1 MAQRKLH
8 PQTLAI
14 RGGKEQT
21 GYKEHHQALFLTSSF
36 MYDSAAESA
45 AVFAKQQPGYTYSRT
60 NNPTVSAYQT
70 RIANL
75 ESAEAGIATATGMA
89 AIQAALL
96 TFLNAG
102 DHLVS
107 SRSLFGTTA
116 GFIGGHVT
124 RFGIDVSFVPQTD
137 LDAWRAAIRPNTKM
151 LFLETPSNPLG
162 EVADLE
168 ALAALA
174 HEHGALLVVDNCFCS
189 PVVQQP
195 LRFGADLSVQSA
207 TKAIDGHGRTLGGI
221 VCGRSELIN
230 QIALYVNS
238 AGLSISPFNAW
249 MQLGGAETLFLRT
262 AQQGQNALKIA
273 EWLRTQPKIGK
284 VFYTGLSDHPQAKLV
299 AKQQSGGG
307 QVLAFEVLGG
317 TEAAWKV
324 IDAVEIFSKTAN
336 FGDVRSTITHP
347 WTTTHG
353 RMSAEDKTAAGI
365 SEGLIRI
372 SVGLE
377 YVDDLIADLEQALAQ
392 L

>member
-75 ESAEAGIATATGMA
+75 EGAEAGIATATGMA

-221 VCGRSELIN
+221 VCGRAELIN

-262 AQQGQNALKIA
+262 AQQGENALKIA
-273 EWLRTQPKIGK
+273 NWLRAQPKIGK

-307 QVLAFEVLGG
+307 QVLAFEVVGG

-365 SEGLIRI
+365 GEGLIRI

>member
-75 ESAEAGIATATGMA
+75 EGAEAGIATATGMA

-96 TFLNAG
+96 TFLSAG

-324 IDAVEIFSKTAN
+324 IDTVEIFSKTAN

-365 SEGLIRI
+365 GEGLIRI

>member
-75 ESAEAGIATATGMA
+75 EGAEAGIATATGMA

-307 QVLAFEVLGG
+307 QVLAFEVTGG

>member
-1 MAQRKLH
+1 MTQPLH

-14 RGGKEQT
+14 RGAKEQT
-21 GYKEHHQALFLTSSF
+21 DYNEHNQALFLTSSF
-36 MYDSAAESA
+36 MFDSAADGA
-45 AVFAKQQPGYTYSRT
+45 DLFAHRKPGFTYSRT
-60 NNPTVSAYQT
+60 ANPTVSAFAR
-70 RIANL
+70 RIALL
-75 ESAEAGIATATGMA
+75 EGGEAGIATGTGMA

-96 TFLNAG
+96 TFLSAG
-102 DHLVS
+102 DHLVT
-107 SRSLFGTTA
+107 SRSLFGTTL
-116 GFIGGHVT
+116 GFIQNHLT
-124 RFGIDVSFVPQTD
+124 RFGIEVTLVPQTD
-137 LDAWRAAIRPNTKM
+137 PAAWRAAVKPNTKM
-151 LFLETPSNPLG
+151 LFVETPSNPLN
-162 EVADLE
+162 EVADI
-168 ALAALA
+168 AALA
-174 HEHGALLVVDNCFCS
+174 EIAHSNGALLTVDNCFCS
-189 PVVQQP
+189 PALQQP
-195 LRFGADLSVQSA
+195 LKFGADLSVQSA

-307 QVLAFEVLGG
+307 QVLAFEVVGG

>member
-75 ESAEAGIATATGMA
+75 EGAEAGIATATGMA

-96 TFLNAG
+96 TFLSAG

-221 VCGRSELIN
+221 ICGRSELIN

-262 AQQGQNALKIA
+262 AQQGENALKIA
-273 EWLRTQPKIGK
+273 NWLRAQPKIGK
-284 VFYTGLSDHPQAKLV
+284 VFYTGLSDHPQAKMV

-307 QVLAFEVLGG
+307 QVLAFEVTGG

>member
-75 ESAEAGIATATGMA
+75 EGAEAGIATATGMA

-262 AQQGQNALKIA
+262 AQQGENALKIA
-273 EWLRTQPKIGK
+273 NWLRAQPKIGK

-307 QVLAFEVLGG
+307 QVLAFEVTGG

>member
-75 ESAEAGIATATGMA
+75 EGAEAGIATATGMA

-221 VCGRSELIN
+221 VCGRAELIN

-262 AQQGQNALKIA
+262 AQQGENALKIA
-273 EWLRTQPKIGK
+273 NWLRAQPKIGK

-307 QVLAFEVLGG
+307 QVLAFEVVGG

-365 SEGLIRI
+365 GEGLIRI

-377 YVDDLIADLEQALAQ
+377 YVDDLIADLDQALAQ

>member
-75 ESAEAGIATATGMA
+75 EGAEAGIATATGMA

-124 RFGIDVSFVPQTD
+124 RFGIDVSFVAQTD

-307 QVLAFEVLGG
+307 QVLAFEVVGG

>member
-75 ESAEAGIATATGMA
+75 EGAEAGIATATGMA

-273 EWLRTQPKIGK
+273 EWLRAQPKIGK

-307 QVLAFEVLGG
+307 QVLAFEVVGG

-324 IDAVEIFSKTAN
+324 IDTVEIFSKTAN

-365 SEGLIRI
+365 GEGLIRI